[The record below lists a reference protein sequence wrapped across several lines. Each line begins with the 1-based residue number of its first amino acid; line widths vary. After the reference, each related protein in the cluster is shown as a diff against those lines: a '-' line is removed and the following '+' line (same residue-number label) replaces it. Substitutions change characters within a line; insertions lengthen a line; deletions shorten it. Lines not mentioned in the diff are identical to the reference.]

1 MLKKNVFYII
11 IFCFLIFSACDNN
24 TTDEVTANSS
34 KTKVQFKNLEQFPVT
49 VYLDPNRQT
58 VYTNVPKLDSE
69 TVSAA
74 PDQMGIAF
82 YPTFHLDLFEIP
94 GISIPYNGPAF
105 IAAIQPDIT
114 NIINIP
120 KLEQIEINNSYIKI
134 INNSNFPLSLRQG
147 STERSPI
154 DSTSSIILPSQS
166 TVYELLPGVVSSYSI
181 MRNTTIPI
189 DFPPELNE
197 LERGIIYVLTYD
209 GTSLKLTKLISLI
222 QTIPPET
229 PANLNLTILSNT
241 SAEITWNASYGAT
254 SYNIY
259 RASGSST
266 SPYNLIA
273 ATTTPLYAITNL
285 VNGQV
290 YYYKISALSGIR
302 SESNYSSEVFIITP
316 PVNIRASCSTVN
328 ITLEWDVYNGVDS
341 FNIYRSSG
349 ENDDYNIINTGTV
362 TGRVFTDT
370 SVSLETD
377 YYYKISAKISD
388 IEGLLS
394 SALSAATLSTIPT
407 NVHVTSRS
415 TIGINLAW
423 DNINGTSGYNIYRSN
438 SENGAF
444 SLLNSSLLSGAS
456 YSDINVI
463 PDTTYYYKVSSV
475 NNNVESFQSDTITTS
490 TLSPVPDN
498 VRSTDNNIS
507 SITLVWDS
515 VSEASYYNI
524 YRSVNENGSFS
535 KINSSS
541 VLSTEYTDTEVTPY
555 TAYFYKVSAV
565 IADIERAQSVFASA
579 NTGLIV
585 TGSSLAE
592 KLSWL
597 QENAV
602 SNSYYS
608 IVLDTDEYIGS
619 NTLSYSGASGIT
631 INLTGDGTMRNINF
645 LSQGSLFTITSG
657 VTLILDNNITLC
669 GSSTNNDSLI
679 TIGRNGNLLM
689 NDNTFITG
697 NSTNSSYGG
706 GGVYCWGN
714 FTMNG
719 GKIINNSA
727 INNDT
732 DGGGGVIVVGT
743 TTIKGVFTMND
754 GEISGNSSA
763 SGGGGVSIDGG
774 IFTMN
779 GGVISGN
786 SANSG
791 GGVYIYNYYGGT
803 VTMNGGVISNNVS
816 NSNGNFGGG
825 GGVYIYYGSFTMN
838 SGTISGNVSN
848 SVGFFGGGGGV
859 FISQGNF
866 IMKGGEISGNTH
878 MGSGTLN
885 GGGGVAFTNS
895 EDNRNYF
902 RMSGGVIY
910 GNNAA
915 SVLKNNAG
923 TGVALYYYDGYDNR
937 SAAQYGTFNGDTF
950 SRRGY
955 LNTTNDTIRIV
966 NGSLL
971 TY

>member
-11 IFCFLIFSACDNN
+11 IFCFLIFCACDNN
-24 TTDEVTANSS
+24 TTDEVTVNSS

-58 VYTNVPKLDSE
+58 VFTNVPKLGSE
-69 TVSAA
+69 TVSAT

-82 YPTFHLDLFEIP
+82 YPTFHMDLFEIP
-94 GISIPYNGPAF
+94 GISISYNGPAF
-105 IAAIQPDIT
+105 IAAIRPDIT

-147 STERSPI
+147 STEISPI
-154 DSTSSIILPSQS
+154 GSSSSIILPNQS

-181 MRNTTIPI
+181 MRNTTIPV

-197 LERGIIYVLTYD
+197 LKRGIIYVLTYD

-241 SAEITWNASYGAT
+241 SAEITWNTTYGAT

-273 ATTTPLYAITNL
+273 TTTNPLYTITNL
-285 VNGQV
+285 VHGQV
-290 YYYKISALSGIR
+290 YYYKVSALSGIR
-302 SESNYSSEVFIITP
+302 SESDYSGEVFIITP
-316 PVNIRASCSTVN
+316 PVNIRTTCSTVN

-370 SVSLETD
+370 SVSLETN
-377 YYYKISAKISD
+377 YYYKISANISD

-394 SALSAATLSTIPT
+394 YALSAATLSTIPT
-407 NVHVTSRS
+407 NVRVTSRS

-438 SENGAF
+438 SENGSF

-490 TLSPVPDN
+490 TLSPIPDN
-498 VRSTDNNIS
+498 VRSTGNNIS
-507 SITLVWDS
+507 SITLAWDS

-524 YRSVNENGSFS
+524 YRSVNENGGFT

-541 VLSTEYTDTEVTPY
+541 VLSTGYTDTDVTPY
-555 TAYFYKVSAV
+555 TTYFYKVSAV

-585 TGSSLAE
+585 TGYSLAE
-592 KLSWL
+592 KLNWL

-631 INLTGDGTMRNINF
+631 INLTGDGTMRNIYF

-743 TTIKGVFTMND
+743 TSIKGVFTMND

-786 SANSG
+786 NANSG

-915 SVLKNNAG
+915 SNLKNNAG
-923 TGVALYYYDGYDNR
+923 SGVALYYYDGYDNR